1 MPQSLPQRSTIKSTP
16 MNDERA
22 DNSRRGF
29 LELAF
34 VFARRD
40 GIARE
45 LNLSGGQV
53 LVAMVTGICL
63 AEPLVWGVA
72 KYWLFAP

>member
-1 MPQSLPQRSTIKSTP
+1 

-22 DNSRRGF
+22 DYSRRSF
-29 LELAF
+29 LEPAF

-53 LVAMVTGICL
+53 LAALVAGICL
-63 AEPLVWGVA
+63 AGPLLWWFVR
-72 KYWLFAP
+72 YWLFAP